1 MNPLYTRAEV
11 IALIGYSRSTIDTWE
26 TEKNF
31 PPKVKFGN
39 RYSKVFYV
47 KNDVDNWLKEQI
59 K

>member
-11 IALIGYSRSTIDTWE
+11 CSLIGYSRSTIDAWE

-31 PPKVKFGN
+31 PSKVKFGN
-39 RYSKVFYV
+39 GYSRVFYV